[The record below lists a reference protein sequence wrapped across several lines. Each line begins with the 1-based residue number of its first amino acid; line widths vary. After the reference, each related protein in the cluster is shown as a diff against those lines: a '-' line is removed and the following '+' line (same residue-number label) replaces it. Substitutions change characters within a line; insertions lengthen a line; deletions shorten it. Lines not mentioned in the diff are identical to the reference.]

1 MLIGKRETV
10 TLYVHQSKTQ
20 ERLLLGFLIVWQL
33 KRTPILD
40 VLTMRITGHYPCTV
54 PLEPKFYVRC
64 LIPVFACFSSFLIP
78 HNLLFANNYP
88 ELFTLAVPI
97 MEKPV

>member
-1 MLIGKRETV
+1 MYFKNGETQIPEILQSQSAYAIMLIGKRETV

-64 LIPVFACFSSFLIP
+64 LIPVFACFFFISDP
-78 HNLLFANNYP
+78 A
-88 ELFTLAVPI
+88 
-97 MEKPV
+97 